1 MVEEGKKSYSN
12 IFIANTIYPEA
23 KSIFSFHL
31 TPIEHVKDNCYI
43 VLDTNV
49 LLAPYIIGKDDL
61 LEQCR
66 KTYSSLVAAKRLVIP
81 GQVVR
86 EFARNRQE
94 KLAELHQQLIRK
106 KQIQLAKQDKYP
118 LLSPLSEF
126 KKVLRLGEEVNKK
139 ISEYQKAIDEVLA
152 IVQGWHWNDPVSMLY
167 HEVFSDETIVDI
179 EIKEDD
185 VRDDLSAR
193 QQHDIPPGYKD
204 AGKKDE
210 GVGDLLIWYTILEVG
225 RIHCKSVIFVTGEEK
240 ADWYKKSEGQPLY
253 PRYELVDEFR
263 RESGG
268 CSFHMVKFSRFLEL
282 YGATEKVVEEIKK
295 EEGILIT
302 RPAFSTKE
310 LWVKRLSRPV
320 DYIYRN
326 LRRVLIEED
335 AKATIQFRKKLHGPY
350 QDILE
355 AETVIPPDTEDDIK
369 VTLRLVS
376 QLTHDFMLQEV
387 DMDDIKSIEVLRKM
401 AYDLLKSYEILLS
414 VLRTTSFR
422 PEV

>member
-1 MVEEGKKSYSN
+1 
-12 IFIANTIYPEA
+12 
-23 KSIFSFHL
+23 L
-31 TPIEHVKDNCYI
+31 TFNNLAPIEQVKDDSYI

-49 LLAPYIIGKDDL
+49 LLAPYIIGKEDL

-66 KTYSSLVAAKRLVIP
+66 KTYGSLVAAKRLVIP

-106 KQIQLAKQDKYP
+106 KQIQPVKQDKYP

-167 HEVFSDETIVDI
+167 HEVFTDETIVDI

-225 RIHCKSVIFVTGEEK
+225 RIHHKSVIFVTGEEK

-282 YGATEKVVEEIKK
+282 FGATEKVVEEIKK
-295 EEGILIT
+295 EEKILIT
-302 RPAFSTKE
+302 HTAFSTKE
-310 LWVKRLSRPV
+310 LWAKQLSRPV
-320 DYIYRN
+320 DYICEKLGRVLLEGEAKAIN
-326 LRRVLIEED
+326 SFRKESLRR
-335 AKATIQFRKKLHGPY
+335 PY
-350 QDILE
+350 QDILK
-355 AETVIPPDTEDDIK
+355 AESSIPPDIEDDIK
-369 VTLRLVS
+369 VHLRLVS
-376 QLTHDFMLQEV
+376 QLTHDYMLQEV
-387 DMDDIKSIEVLRKM
+387 GMDDRESVQELRNI
-401 AYDLLKSYEILLS
+401 AYDLLKACEILQLDLIS
-414 VLRTTSFR
+414 ISFR
-422 PEV
+422 PRA